1 MPSAQ
6 LRIADEFLEG
16 LADVYSDRVLARVRM
31 ALEGLRVFP
40 EMGSPLVRRSVVN
53 LYGEGLRQIPI
64 SSFLIVYRYDGEF
77 VDVLA
82 LVYGPSVM

>member
-31 ALEGLRVFP
+31 ALEGLRAFP

-77 VDVLA
+77 VDVPA

>member
-31 ALEGLRVFP
+31 ALEGLRAFP

>member
-1 MPSAQ
+1 MPSAK

-16 LADVYSDRVLARVRM
+16 LADVYSDRILARVR
-31 ALEGLRVFP
+31 AVLEGLRAFP
-40 EMGSPLVRRSVVN
+40 EMGSPLVRRSVAD

-64 SSFLIVYRYDGEF
+64 SSFLVVYRYDGEF

-82 LVYGPSVM
+82 LVYGPSVV